1 MKLQQLETFFWTV
14 NLGSFSAAAE
24 RLHAT
29 QSTVSM
35 RIRELERS
43 LGVDLFDR
51 SQRSA
56 RLTPKGRDLMEYAG
70 RLLELVAQVEHR
82 VAASES
88 VSGTVRLGVAE
99 VISVTWLP
107 RLVQLVLDTYPQVKL
122 EIDEGLTGDLVDGLT
137 AGALDLILAP
147 GRIPTAGLSAY
158 SLGTVDFAW
167 LAAPSLISHSSA
179 LTPHELAKLPI
190 IGLKRESFHHA
201 TIQSWFN
208 QANVYCRYLA
218 RCKSV
223 TVAASLTT
231 AGLGISYLPL
241 ICFDDQIQTGALN
254 ILGTSPPLP
263 PVEFVAAVSVDEFQP
278 LAQRVA
284 ELAVGVSTFKRCS
297 PSSQRDQ

>member
-43 LGVDLFDR
+43 LGVELFDR

-88 VSGTVRLGVAE
+88 VSGTVRVGVAE

-107 RLVQLVLDTYPQVKL
+107 SLVELVLDTYPQVKL
-122 EIDEGLTGDLVDGLT
+122 EIDEGLTGDLVNSLR
-137 AGALDLILAP
+137 AGGLDLILTP
-147 GRIPTAGLSAY
+147 GRIPTDGLSAY
-158 SLGTVDFAW
+158 SLGTVQFAW
-167 LAAPSLISHSSA
+167 LAARSRV
-179 LTPHELAKLPI
+179 PHGGPFSPHDLAKLPI

-208 QANVYCRYLA
+208 QENFYCRYLA

-223 TVAASLTT
+223 AVAGSLTV

-241 ICFDDQIQTGALN
+241 MCFNDKISDGALE
-254 ILGTSPPLP
+254 ILKTVPPLP
-263 PVEFVAAVSVDEFQP
+263 PVEFIAAVSADEFQP

-284 ELAVGVSTFKRCS
+284 ELAVSVSTFNS
-297 PSSQRDQ
+297 TSQPA